1 MTMIDTAPTPSGT
14 ASPAQRLRATTAA
27 VRLGFEWFGVRK
39 TLNADQKTQAAQPF
53 GAEGQYLSAAKKLL
67 DTRHPAFK
75 TVTAVKGRIVSYWK
89 GMTLPFPEAGV
100 RLIRQD
106 QVEIF
111 NDRLSASRDE
121 LAEAVAGLDNHYAE
135 LRETARDRLGS
146 LYNAADYPSSLVG
159 MFSVEWGFPSV
170 EPPDYLL
177 RLNPRLYEDERQR
190 MASRFEQAVTMAED
204 AFLAE
209 FAKLVD
215 HLTERLTLGE
225 DGKPKVFRNSAMQ
238 NLHTFFERFR
248 SLNVSSNEQLDQLVV
263 TAQQT
268 LRGIRPGQL
277 RHQDGLRQR
286 IASQLASVGSRLEG
300 MMVDRPR
307 RRVLR
312 TRKTNGSE

>member
-14 ASPAQRLRATTAA
+14 ASPAQRLRAATAA

-75 TVTAVKGRIVSYWK
+75 SVTAVKGRIVSYWK

-106 QVEIF
+106 QVEVF
-111 NDRLSASRDE
+111 NDRLSTSRDE

-146 LYNAADYPSSLVG
+146 LYNVADYPSSLVG
-159 MFSVEWGFPSV
+159 MFAVEWSFPSV

-177 RLNPRLYEDERQR
+177 RLNPRLYEDEHQR
-190 MASRFEQAVTMAED
+190 MAKRFEQAVTMAED

-209 FAKLVD
+209 FTNLVD

-225 DGKPKVFRNSAMQ
+225 DGTPKVFRDSAMK
-238 NLHTFFERFR
+238 NLHAFFERFR

-263 TAQQT
+263 TAQQM

-286 IASQLASVGSRLEG
+286 IASQLASVGSQLEG